1 MHGERD
7 NRWRSTEE
15 VTVSQPEVTFNKESV
30 KMKFQLKPFKDLIA
44 LSKEKIDEALAP
56 LRASTA
62 KAKATL
68 KSAEIDEKIA
78 ALGQRVQEMCSS
90 KDIDFDAIADKI
102 DEIELLELRQS
113 RFTDLVA
120 QLFPTE

>member
-1 MHGERD
+1 M
-7 NRWRSTEE
+7 
-15 VTVSQPEVTFNKESV
+15 
-30 KMKFQLKPFKDLIA
+30 FQLRPFKELIA

-68 KSAEIDEKIA
+68 KQAEIDEKIA
-78 ALGQRVQEMCSS
+78 VLGQKVQEMATS

-102 DEIELLELRQS
+102 DEIALLELRKL
-113 RFTDLVA
+113 RFAEITD
-120 QLFPTE
+120 QLFPKS

>member
-1 MHGERD
+1 M
-7 NRWRSTEE
+7 N
-15 VTVSQPEVTFNKESV
+15 
-30 KMKFQLKPFKDLIA
+30 FQLKPFKDLIA

-68 KSAEIDEKIA
+68 KMAEIDEKIA
-78 ALGQRVQEMCSS
+78 TLGQKVQELATA

-102 DEIELLELRQS
+102 DEIGLLELRKT
-113 RFTDLVA
+113 RFAEITG
-120 QLFPTE
+120 QLFPEA